1 MERCPNCRAANE
13 ESEQCRRCGM
23 DFTQLL
29 AAEAAAE
36 TLIRYALIYLGAG
49 DTPAAVRSLRRA
61 LSLHHD
67 PYIDLLLRFAGERQG
82 DWALVAEGD

>member
-1 MERCPNCRAANE
+1 MERCPNCRASYGE
-13 ESEQCRRCGM
+13 GEQCRRCGM

-29 AAEAAAE
+29 AAEAAADS
-36 TLIRYALIYLGAG
+36 LVRYALTHLGAG
-49 DTPAAVRSLRRA
+49 DSTAAVRSLRRA

-82 DWALVAEGD
+82 DGI